1 MEDIIRAWN
10 KTIEKL
16 DVNTDDI
23 LKEMIKQIN
32 EGYKVEDIYN
42 NILNE
47 YQKNI
52 NEILKITPGISAG
65 LFDIN
70 DNIIINTYKGTI
82 SDIDNRYIDNKTVF
96 DASSM
101 TKLFTILLLLKEE
114 EKGNIDLDKNYS
126 YYSKELKD
134 IDVKIID
141 ALRFLVELRTD
152 GRLDDDIT
160 NKEIERRFNNT
171 YIYKRNTFKYSDIPY
186 MLVPLLFGS
195 TKEESTEN
203 YLNLFY
209 DTFKTIGLNQT
220 GYSTINMTGG
230 RINNRV
236 NTIFDPKANIFE
248 NKLGYISGHAG
259 VTTTIEDLEKL
270 FIELKRGFLKEETI
284 ERLIEDKGNNRSSAV
299 YINKKDIS
307 KSPVPK
313 ELSKKAFAISGS
325 TGTYAVFDLESGLM
339 TTFLANIKS
348 TSKNKIINT
357 GSIYTFGDSSV
368 NIKKNFETQVI
379 GGTGTIK
386 DGRIINKDGK
396 EITFFRAT
404 NNFKEIQIN
413 TLIKLKLLKKYI
425 KIKDNKTLK
434 LRR

>member
-126 YYSKELKD
+126 DYSKELKD

-284 ERLIEDKGNNRSSAV
+284 ERLIEDKGNNR
-299 YINKKDIS
+299 
-307 KSPVPK
+307 
-313 ELSKKAFAISGS
+313 
-325 TGTYAVFDLESGLM
+325 
-339 TTFLANIKS
+339 
-348 TSKNKIINT
+348 
-357 GSIYTFGDSSV
+357 
-368 NIKKNFETQVI
+368 
-379 GGTGTIK
+379 
-386 DGRIINKDGK
+386 
-396 EITFFRAT
+396 
-404 NNFKEIQIN
+404 
-413 TLIKLKLLKKYI
+413 
-425 KIKDNKTLK
+425 
-434 LRR
+434 RRNA